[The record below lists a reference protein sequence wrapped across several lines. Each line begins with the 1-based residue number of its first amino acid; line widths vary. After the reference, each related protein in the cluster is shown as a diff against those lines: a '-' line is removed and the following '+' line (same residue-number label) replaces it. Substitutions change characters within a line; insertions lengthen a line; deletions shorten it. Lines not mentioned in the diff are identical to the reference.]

1 MQDLF
6 EQILAFSLLMTEKIT
21 HHSTAGIQPL
31 PFSEGG
37 PSATADDIAAQLQD
51 AIHRHAYPVG
61 AGLPT
66 EAALCEVFGA
76 SRYTVRQA
84 LGRLT
89 KLGLI
94 ERKQG
99 SGSVVRATAP
109 PVSYAQSM
117 GSLDELMQYA
127 KDTVLTVDRVRL
139 EAAGARTAQLIGSAV
154 GENWLHVSGRRHSIG
169 RQTTPIAWTDI
180 YINPRFRAVEDHL
193 DNKTVPVYRLIEEL
207 FDETV
212 DQVEQDITAT
222 LVTGR
227 MAEKL
232 QMTPGQ
238 PGLRVIRRYLGRNH
252 AVLAVAVNVHPA
264 GRFRYSMVLNRS
276 VGR

>member
-1 MQDLF
+1 MGMN
-6 EQILAFSLLMTEKIT
+6 AS
-21 HHSTAGIQPL
+21 
-31 PFSEGG
+31 
-37 PSATADDIAAQLQD
+37 DIAVQLQS
-51 AIHRHAYPVG
+51 AIQRQEYPVG
-61 AGLPT
+61 GGLPT
-66 EAALCEVFGA
+66 EAALCERFGA

-84 LGRLT
+84 LGRLS
-89 KLGLI
+89 KLGMI

-99 SGSVVRATAP
+99 SGSVVRATEP
-109 PVSYAQSM
+109 QISYAQSM

-139 EAAGARTAQLIGSAV
+139 EPAGVRTAQTIGGAV
-154 GENWLHVSGRRHSIG
+154 GENWLHVSGRRHSVG
-169 RQTTPIAWTDI
+169 RRTAPIAWTDI
-180 YINPRFRAVEDHL
+180 YINPRFRAVENHL
-193 DNKTVPVYRLIEEL
+193 ENKTVPVYRLIEEL

-222 LVTGR
+222 LVMGR
-227 MAEKL
+227 MATKL
-232 QMTPGQ
+232 QLTPGQ
-238 PGLRVIRRYLGRNH
+238 PGLRVIRRYLGRDQ

>member
-1 MQDLF
+1 MIEKTRLDNAELP
-6 EQILAFSLLMTEKIT
+6 ENLSFSV
-21 HHSTAGIQPL
+21 
-31 PFSEGG
+31 SEG
-37 PSATADDIAAQLQD
+37 SVTATDIVEQLQA
-51 AIHRHAYPVG
+51 AIHRDDYPVG

-66 EAALCEVFGA
+66 EATLCAAFGA

-99 SGSVVRATAP
+99 SGSVVRATEP
-109 PVSYAQSM
+109 QVSYAQSM

-139 EAAGARTAQLIGSAV
+139 EKAGARTAQLIGSTV
-154 GENWLHVSGRRHSIG
+154 GEDWLHVSGRRHTIG

-193 DNKTVPVYRLIEEL
+193 ADKTVPVYRLIEEL
-207 FDETV
+207 FDQTQPFSLF
-212 DQVEQDITAT
+212 DGVEPKRWA
-222 LVTGR
+222 LAPR
-227 MAEKL
+227 
-232 QMTPGQ
+232 TP
-238 PGLRVIRRYLGRNH
+238 
-252 AVLAVAVNVHPA
+252 
-264 GRFRYSMVLNRS
+264 
-276 VGR
+276 